1 LIEQRIEQGSAPDPR
16 ELRHRAATLASDRL
30 RDAQKSSQ
38 IYLALL
44 EEDPTDT
51 RASDALRV
59 SLLETERWAD
69 LAGLLGTLID
79 VAQTSEERITLRLE
93 LASLHVE
100 RFENTDAAIE
110 QLRLVL
116 DEDPGNADAVLALSR
131 LYEKSSRDEDLAEL
145 LSQQIDAAQGRGD
158 VPAAVKLLGRLGEVY
173 EQRLNEPERAVDT
186 YRRVLDLEPHRP
198 SMEALVR
205 LYRKAERWEDAAEV
219 LERVLDAGDTQDVAR
234 RAQELAELYERMD
247 NGEKAC
253 QALER
258 VLDAGQASPEILQ
271 RLHRL
276 YEKLENWGRL
286 AELIVKEADSAPS
299 AEEKA
304 RLLSRAA
311 GLYVD
316 RLEDGQTA
324 AALLQRATQ
333 LRPDDRVLLLQLCDV
348 LNASGRSR
356 EAAETLQRIV
366 DSYGGR
372 RSKELGEIH
381 RRLAAAYRAQG
392 NNADAFKE
400 LDQAFRIEPG
410 NISILK
416 ELGELAF
423 ELDDLKKAQQMYRA
437 LLLQRLEGPSPITKA
452 EVFYALGRVHN
463 AMGEKPKARQML
475 ERALQTDA
483 NLEAAKRMLATMA
496 D

>member
-1 LIEQRIEQGSAPDPR
+1 VR
-16 ELRHRAATLASDRL
+16 ELRHRAAVLASERL
-30 RDAQKSSQ
+30 RDPRKSSQ

-59 SLLETERWAD
+59 SLVETERWKD
-69 LAGLLGTLID
+69 LARLLVTLID
-79 VAQTSEERITLRLE
+79 VAQTAHERISLRLE
-93 LASLHVE
+93 LASLYVE
-100 RFENTDAAIE
+100 RENDTDSAIE

-116 DEDPGNADAVLALSR
+116 EEEPGHADAVLALSR
-131 LYEKSSRDEDLAEL
+131 LYEKNGRDEDLAEL

-158 VPAAVKLLGRLGEVY
+158 IPAAVKLLGRLGEVY
-173 EQRLNEPERAVDT
+173 ETRLNEPERAIDS
-186 YRRVLDLEPHRP
+186 YRRVLELEPHRP

-219 LERVLDAGDTQDVAR
+219 LERLLDTGDAAELAR
-234 RAQELAELYERMD
+234 RAQELAELYERLD

-258 VLDAGQASPEILQ
+258 VLESGQAAPGIMQ
-271 RLHRL
+271 RLQRL
-276 YEKLENWGRL
+276 YEKLGNWGRL
-286 AELIVKEADSAPS
+286 AELLVKEVDAAAT
-299 AEEKA
+299 AEDKA
-304 RLLSRAA
+304 KLLSRAA
-311 GLYVD
+311 TLYAS
-316 RLEDGQTA
+316 RLEDGRTA
-324 AALLQRATQ
+324 ATLLQRATE

-356 EAAETLQRIV
+356 EAAEALQRIV

-410 NISILK
+410 NVSILK

-437 LLLQRLEGPSPITKA
+437 LLLQRLEGQSPITKA
-452 EVFYALGRVHN
+452 EVFYALGRVHDKL
-463 AMGEKPKARQML
+463 GEKPKARQML
-475 ERALQTDA
+475 ERALQTDSS
-483 NLEAAKRMLATMA
+483 LEAAKRMLATLA